1 MKKEDKDDT
10 ERILSEEKQ
19 EDPEKKAKREIR
31 EEKLAI
37 RDILNEIA
45 SIKREILSLKMRG
58 KTLNSNLGA
67 IQEESKNKGNI
78 KTNMEIEANI
88 KEEYNNYLSR
98 EVPYFA

>member
-1 MKKEDKDDT
+1 MYKEDKDDT
-10 ERILSEEKQ
+10 ERVLSEEKQ

-37 RDILNEIA
+37 RDILNVIV
-45 SIKREILSLKMRG
+45 STKREILSLKMRG

-67 IQEESKNKGNI
+67 MQEESKNKRNI
-78 KTNMEIEANI
+78 KTNMEVEASI
-88 KEEYNNYLSR
+88 KEEYNKYLSK